1 MVTYRTR
8 TSGAL
13 LSDVDFEAFSGSVDA
28 DQMYLQA
35 TVMFRCPHS
44 GHLWI
49 YWNGMDEP
57 PAMYW
62 PEPYCG
68 ASDEG

>member
-1 MVTYRTR
+1 
-8 TSGAL
+8 
-13 LSDVDFEAFSGSVDA
+13 
-28 DQMYLQA
+28 MYLQA